1 MLTGALRFQ
10 IPWHAHGMCTACAR
24 HVHGMCTAWARHGH
38 GMGTAWARHGH
49 GMCLPLQAIGS
60 SELNRKILRGSF
72 ILPEWLSSEAADLIH
87 QMLTLSP
94 ERRITL
100 EGIRAHPWLRGVA
113 EAEKRLAAWKQ
124 AGGGGGGGGD
134 GGGGR
139 GVAHARGCGRGGGCG
154 YLEAGGAAWL
164 QRRGSEP
171 IGASQGLRP
180 RCRAV
185 PHAAAQSRGSQ
196 VQARRGY
203 RCARIGMSASPPAS
217 PERPGDERP

>member
-24 HVHGMCTAWARHGH
+24 HV
-38 GMGTAWARHGH
+38 H

-124 AGGGGGGGGD
+124 AGGGGGGGGGGD
-134 GGGGR
+134 GGGG
-139 GVAHARGCGRGGGCG
+139 GGG
-154 YLEAGGAAWL
+154 GGADAADVASPMPEGAAEEVDAAILRQVEQLGFNAEAVSQSVRAKAYDHGAALYHML
-164 QRRGSEP
+164 QRK
-171 IGASQGLRP
+171 AAVAKCRP
-180 RCRAV
+180 AV
-185 PHAAAQSRGSQ
+185 VTAVLG
-196 VQARRGY
+196 
-203 RCARIGMSASPPAS
+203 
-217 PERPGDERP
+217 

>member
-1 MLTGALRFQ
+1 MGTAWARHG
-10 IPWHAHGMCTACAR
+10 HGMGTAWAR

-134 GGGGR
+134 GGGG
-139 GVAHARGCGRGGGCG
+139 GGG
-154 YLEAGGAAWL
+154 GGADAADVASPMPEGAAEEVDAAILRQVEQLGFNAEAVSQSVRAKAYDHGAALYHML
-164 QRRGSEP
+164 QRK
-171 IGASQGLRP
+171 AAVAKCRP
-180 RCRAV
+180 AV
-185 PHAAAQSRGSQ
+185 VTAVLG
-196 VQARRGY
+196 
-203 RCARIGMSASPPAS
+203 
-217 PERPGDERP
+217 